1 MSGAGHDAQVY
12 GARMPAA
19 MIFVPSVGGR
29 SHCPEEY
36 SEPRTLA
43 MASATAFDTLL
54 QICKE
59 KQL

>member
-1 MSGAGHDAQVY
+1 
-12 GARMPAA
+12 MPAA